1 MTVGEMA
8 AEKVLA
14 IIFPVVA
21 VNPRP
26 VSCFLLCQM
35 VIVARL

>member
-1 MTVGEMA
+1 MTVGDMA

-14 IIFPVVA
+14 IIFPVLT

-26 VSCFLLCQM
+26 VSCFLL
-35 VIVARL
+35 